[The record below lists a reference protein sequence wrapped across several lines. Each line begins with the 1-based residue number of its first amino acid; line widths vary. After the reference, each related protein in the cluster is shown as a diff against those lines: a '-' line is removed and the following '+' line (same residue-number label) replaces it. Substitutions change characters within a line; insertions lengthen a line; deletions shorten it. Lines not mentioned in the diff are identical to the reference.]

1 MVSKVEEAP
10 TSPKE
15 KRGRVVLELSA
26 AALLLGVLTMLF
38 ANITLMCLAGTYNTK
53 VCLDAARKG
62 AQAAADGADDEAVA
76 KAVES
81 AVERNRSGFF
91 VAETRLEKLKFAS
104 AHGRKCLVVNTVTV
118 AKLPAPLLLSQPAD
132 RPDGFMVYSW
142 TCYIA
147 LAKSS

>member
-15 KRGRVVLELSA
+15 KRGRAVLELSA
-26 AALLLGVLTMLF
+26 AALLLCVLAMLF
-38 ANITLMCLAGTYNTK
+38 ANITLMCLAGTYNAK
-53 VCLDAARKG
+53 VCLDAARVG
-62 AQAAADGADDEAVA
+62 AEAAADGADDEDVA
-76 KAVES
+76 KAVQ
-81 AVERNRSGFF
+81 FP
-91 VAETRLEKLKFAS
+91 
-104 AHGRKCLVVNTVTV
+104 HGRKCLVVNTVTV

-147 LAKSS
+147 LAKPS